1 MAKLKSSNRASRYI
15 SWIIASVAAV
25 LLVAVAGAYFFISS
39 QPIIKSSEI
48 KDVSFPVYSPTKE
61 PKGYE
66 LDRSATQL
74 SKDTF
79 SYTFASDSDYDDDI
93 VVTLQPVP
101 SGFDMTK
108 LIGSGTV
115 TTRSTDLG
123 ILYDLSTPSKTQ
135 YLLKTEKTLIF
146 FTSQDDVSVEEVTSL
161 VDSLVKL

>member
-1 MAKLKSSNRASRYI
+1 MAKFKSSSRAPRYI
-15 SWIIASVAAV
+15 RWIVGVAIV
-25 LLVAVAGAYFFISS
+25 LLVAIAGAYFFISR
-39 QPIIKSSEI
+39 QPIIKPSEI
-48 KDVSFPVYSPTKE
+48 KDVSFPIYSPTKE

-79 SYTFASDSDYDDDI
+79 SYTFVSDSDDDDI

-108 LIGSGTV
+108 LVGSGTV

-135 YLLKTEKTLIF
+135 YLLKTEETLIF
-146 FTSQDDVSVEEVTSL
+146 FTSQDDVSVEEVASL

>member
-1 MAKLKSSNRASRYI
+1 MAKFKSSSRASRYI
-15 SWIIASVAAV
+15 RWIVGVAIV
-25 LLVAVAGAYFFISS
+25 LLVAIAGAYFFISR
-39 QPIIKSSEI
+39 QPIIKQSEI
-48 KDVSFPVYSPTKE
+48 KDVSFPIYSPTKE

-79 SYTFASDSDYDDDI
+79 SYTFVSDSDDDDI

-115 TTRSTDLG
+115 TTRGTDLG

-135 YLLKTEKTLIF
+135 YLLKTEETLIF
-146 FTSQDDVSVEEVTSL
+146 FTSQDDVSVEQVASL

>member
-1 MAKLKSSNRASRYI
+1 MAKFKSSSRASRYI
-15 SWIIASVAAV
+15 RWIVGVAIV
-25 LLVAVAGAYFFISS
+25 LLVAIAGAYFFISR
-39 QPIIKSSEI
+39 QPIIKQSEI
-48 KDVSFPVYSPTKE
+48 KDVSFPIYSPTKE

-79 SYTFASDSDYDDDI
+79 SYTFVSDSDDDDI

-108 LIGSGTV
+108 LVGSGTV

-135 YLLKTEKTLIF
+135 YLLKTEETLIF

>member
-1 MAKLKSSNRASRYI
+1 MAKLKSSSRASRYI
-15 SWIIASVAAV
+15 RWIVGVAIV
-25 LLVAVAGAYFFISS
+25 LLAAVAGAYFFISR
-39 QPIIKSSEI
+39 QPIIKQSEI
-48 KDVSFPVYSPTKE
+48 KDVSFPIYSPTKE

-79 SYTFASDSDYDDDI
+79 SYTFVSDSDDDDI

-108 LIGSGTV
+108 LVGSGTV

-135 YLLKTEKTLIF
+135 YLLKTEETLIF
-146 FTSQDDVSVEEVTSL
+146 FTSQDDVSVEEVASL

>member
-1 MAKLKSSNRASRYI
+1 MAKFKSSSRASRYI
-15 SWIIASVAAV
+15 RWIVGVAIV
-25 LLVAVAGAYFFISS
+25 LLVAIAGAYFFISR
-39 QPIIKSSEI
+39 QPIIKQSEI
-48 KDVSFPVYSPTKE
+48 KDVSFPIYSPTKE

-79 SYTFASDSDYDDDI
+79 SYTFVSDSDDDDI

-115 TTRSTDLG
+115 TTRGTDLG

-135 YLLKTEKTLIF
+135 YLLKTEETLIF
-146 FTSQDDVSVEEVTSL
+146 FTSQDDISVEEVTSL
-161 VDSLVKL
+161 VDSLVEL

>member
-1 MAKLKSSNRASRYI
+1 MAKFKSSSRASRYI
-15 SWIIASVAAV
+15 RWIVGVAIV
-25 LLVAVAGAYFFISS
+25 LLVAIAGAYFFISR
-39 QPIIKSSEI
+39 QPIIKQSEI
-48 KDVSFPVYSPTKE
+48 KDVSFPIYSPTKE

-79 SYTFASDSDYDDDI
+79 SYTFVSDSDDDDI

-115 TTRSTDLG
+115 TTRGTDLG

-135 YLLKTEKTLIF
+135 YLLKTEETLIF
-146 FTSQDDVSVEEVTSL
+146 FTSQDDVGVEQVTSL

>member
-1 MAKLKSSNRASRYI
+1 MAKFKSSSRAPRYI
-15 SWIIASVAAV
+15 RWIVGVAIV
-25 LLVAVAGAYFFISS
+25 LLVAIAGAYFFISR
-39 QPIIKSSEI
+39 QPIIKPSEI
-48 KDVSFPVYSPTKE
+48 KDVSFPIYSPTKE

-79 SYTFASDSDYDDDI
+79 SYTFVSDSDDDDI

-108 LIGSGTV
+108 LVGSGTV

-135 YLLKTEKTLIF
+135 YLLKTEETLIF

>member
-1 MAKLKSSNRASRYI
+1 MAKFKSSSRASRYI
-15 SWIIASVAAV
+15 RWIVGVAIV
-25 LLVAVAGAYFFISS
+25 LLVAIAGAYFFISR
-39 QPIIKSSEI
+39 QPIIKQSEI
-48 KDVSFPVYSPTKE
+48 KDVSFPIYSPTKE

-79 SYTFASDSDYDDDI
+79 SYTFVSDSDDDDI

-123 ILYDLSTPSKTQ
+123 NLYDLSTPGKTQ
-135 YLLKTEKTLIF
+135 YLLKTEETLIF
-146 FTSQDDVSVEEVTSL
+146 FTSQDDVSVEQVASL

>member
-1 MAKLKSSNRASRYI
+1 MAKFKSSSRASIYI
-15 SWIIASVAAV
+15 RWIVGVAIV
-25 LLVAVAGAYFFISS
+25 LLVAIAGAYFFISR
-39 QPIIKSSEI
+39 QPIIKPSEI
-48 KDVSFPVYSPTKE
+48 KDVSFPIYSPTKE

-79 SYTFASDSDYDDDI
+79 SYTFVSDTDYDDDI

-115 TTRSTDLG
+115 TTRGTDLG

-135 YLLKTEKTLIF
+135 YLLKTEETLIF
-146 FTSQDDVSVEEVTSL
+146 FTSQDDVSVEQVASL

>member
-1 MAKLKSSNRASRYI
+1 MAKFKSSSRASRYI
-15 SWIIASVAAV
+15 RWIVGVAIV
-25 LLVAVAGAYFFISS
+25 LLVAIAGAYFFISR
-39 QPIIKSSEI
+39 QPIIKQSEI
-48 KDVSFPVYSPTKE
+48 KDVSFPIYSPTKE

-79 SYTFASDSDYDDDI
+79 SYTFVSDSDDDDI

-108 LIGSGTV
+108 LVGSGTV

-135 YLLKTEKTLIF
+135 YLLKTEETLIF
-146 FTSQDDVSVEEVTSL
+146 FTSQDDISVEEVTSL

>member
-1 MAKLKSSNRASRYI
+1 MAKFKSSSRASRYI
-15 SWIIASVAAV
+15 RWIVGVAIV
-25 LLVAVAGAYFFISS
+25 LLVAIAGAYFFISR
-39 QPIIKSSEI
+39 QPIIKQSEI
-48 KDVSFPVYSPTKE
+48 KDVSFPIYSPTKE

-79 SYTFASDSDYDDDI
+79 SYTFVSDSDDDDI

-108 LIGSGTV
+108 LVGSGTV

-135 YLLKTEKTLIF
+135 YLLKTEETLIF
-146 FTSQDDVSVEEVTSL
+146 FTSQDDVSVEEVASL

>member
-1 MAKLKSSNRASRYI
+1 MAKFKSSSRASRYI
-15 SWIIASVAAV
+15 RWIVGVAIV
-25 LLVAVAGAYFFISS
+25 LLVAIAGAYFFISR
-39 QPIIKSSEI
+39 QPIIKQSEI
-48 KDVSFPVYSPTKE
+48 KDVSFPIYSPTKE

-79 SYTFASDSDYDDDI
+79 SYTFVSDSDDDDI

-108 LIGSGTV
+108 LVGSGTV
-115 TTRSTDLG
+115 TTRGTDLG

-135 YLLKTEKTLIF
+135 YLLKTEETLIF
-146 FTSQDDVSVEEVTSL
+146 FTSQDDVSVEQVASL

>member
-1 MAKLKSSNRASRYI
+1 MAKFRSSSRAPRYI
-15 SWIIASVAAV
+15 RWIVGVATV
-25 LLVAVAGAYFFISS
+25 LLVAIAGAYFFISR
-39 QPIIKSSEI
+39 QPIIKPSEI
-48 KDVSFPVYSPTKE
+48 KDVSFPIYSPTKE

-79 SYTFASDSDYDDDI
+79 SYTFVSDSDDDDI

-115 TTRSTDLG
+115 TTRGTDLG

-135 YLLKTEKTLIF
+135 YLLKTEETLIF
-146 FTSQDDVSVEEVTSL
+146 FTSQDDISVEEVTSL

>member
-15 SWIIASVAAV
+15 RWTIVSVAAV
-25 LLVAVAGAYFFISS
+25 LLVAVAGAYFFISR
-39 QPIIKSSEI
+39 QPIIKPSEI
-48 KDVSFPVYSPTKE
+48 KDVSFPIYSPTKE

-79 SYTFASDSDYDDDI
+79 SYTFVSDSDDDDI

-108 LIGSGTV
+108 LVGSGTV

-135 YLLKTEKTLIF
+135 YLLKTEETLIF
-146 FTSQDDVSVEEVTSL
+146 FTSQDDVSVEEVASL

>member
-1 MAKLKSSNRASRYI
+1 MAKFKSSSRASIYI
-15 SWIIASVAAV
+15 RWIVGVAIV
-25 LLVAVAGAYFFISS
+25 LLVAIAGAYFFISR
-39 QPIIKSSEI
+39 QPIIKQSEI
-48 KDVSFPVYSPTKE
+48 KDVSFPIYSPTKE

-79 SYTFASDSDYDDDI
+79 SYTFVSDSDDDDI

-135 YLLKTEKTLIF
+135 YLLKTEETLIF

>member
-1 MAKLKSSNRASRYI
+1 MAKLKSSSRASRYI
-15 SWIIASVAAV
+15 RWIVGVAIV
-25 LLVAVAGAYFFISS
+25 LLVAIAGAYFFISR
-39 QPIIKSSEI
+39 QPIIKPSEI
-48 KDVSFPVYSPTKE
+48 KGVSFPIYSPTKE

-79 SYTFASDSDYDDDI
+79 SYTFVSDSDDDDI

-108 LIGSGTV
+108 LVGSGTV

-135 YLLKTEKTLIF
+135 YLLKTEETLIF
-146 FTSQDDVSVEEVTSL
+146 FTSQDDVSVEEVASL

>member
-1 MAKLKSSNRASRYI
+1 MAKLKSSSRASRYI
-15 SWIIASVAAV
+15 RWIVGAAIV
-25 LLVAVAGAYFFISS
+25 LLVAVAGAYFFISR
-39 QPIIKSSEI
+39 QPIIKPSEI
-48 KDVSFPVYSPTKE
+48 KDVSFPIYSPTKE

-79 SYTFASDSDYDDDI
+79 SYTFVSDSDDDDI

-108 LIGSGTV
+108 LVGSGTV

-135 YLLKTEKTLIF
+135 YLLKTEETLIF

>member
-1 MAKLKSSNRASRYI
+1 MAKLKSSSRASRYI
-15 SWIIASVAAV
+15 RWIVGVAIV
-25 LLVAVAGAYFFISS
+25 LLVAIAGAYFFISR
-39 QPIIKSSEI
+39 QPIIKQSEI
-48 KDVSFPVYSPTKE
+48 KDVSFPIYSPTKE

-79 SYTFASDSDYDDDI
+79 SYTFVSDSDDDDI

-108 LIGSGTV
+108 LVGSGTV

-135 YLLKTEKTLIF
+135 YLLKTEETLIF
-146 FTSQDDVSVEEVTSL
+146 FTSQDDVSVEEVASL

>member
-1 MAKLKSSNRASRYI
+1 MAKFKSFSRASVYI
-15 SWIIASVAAV
+15 RWIVGVAIV
-25 LLVAVAGAYFFISS
+25 LLVAIAGAYFFISR
-39 QPIIKSSEI
+39 QPIIKPSEI
-48 KDVSFPVYSPTKE
+48 KDVSFPIYSPTKE

-79 SYTFASDSDYDDDI
+79 SYTFVSDSDDDDI

-108 LIGSGTV
+108 LVGSGTV

-135 YLLKTEKTLIF
+135 YLLKTEETLIF

>member
-1 MAKLKSSNRASRYI
+1 MAKFKSSSRASRYI
-15 SWIIASVAAV
+15 RWIVGVAIV
-25 LLVAVAGAYFFISS
+25 LLVAVAGAYFFISR
-39 QPIIKSSEI
+39 QPIIKPREI
-48 KDVSFPVYSPTKE
+48 KDVSFPIYSPTKE

-79 SYTFASDSDYDDDI
+79 SYTFVSDSDDDDI

-108 LIGSGTV
+108 LVGSGTV

-135 YLLKTEKTLIF
+135 YLLKTEETLIF
-146 FTSQDDVSVEEVTSL
+146 FTSQDDVSVEEVASL

>member
-1 MAKLKSSNRASRYI
+1 MAKLKSSSRASRYI
-15 SWIIASVAAV
+15 RWIVGVAIV
-25 LLVAVAGAYFFISS
+25 LLAAIAGACFFISR
-39 QPIIKSSEI
+39 QPIIKPSEI
-48 KDVSFPVYSPTKE
+48 KDVSFPIYSPTKE

-79 SYTFASDSDYDDDI
+79 SYTFVSDSDDDDI

-108 LIGSGTV
+108 LVGSGTV

-135 YLLKTEKTLIF
+135 YLLKTEETLIF

>member
-1 MAKLKSSNRASRYI
+1 MAKFKSSSRASINIR
-15 SWIIASVAAV
+15 WIVGVAIV
-25 LLVAVAGAYFFISS
+25 LLVAIAGAYFFISR
-39 QPIIKSSEI
+39 QPIIKPSEI
-48 KDVSFPVYSPTKE
+48 KDVSFPIYSPTKE

-79 SYTFASDSDYDDDI
+79 SYTFVSDSDDDDI

-108 LIGSGTV
+108 LVGSGTV

-135 YLLKTEKTLIF
+135 YLLKTEETLIF
-146 FTSQDDVSVEEVTSL
+146 FTSQDDVSVEQVASL

>member
-1 MAKLKSSNRASRYI
+1 MAKFKSSSRASRYI
-15 SWIIASVAAV
+15 RWIVGVAIV
-25 LLVAVAGAYFFISS
+25 LLVAVAGAYFFISR
-39 QPIIKSSEI
+39 QPIIKPSEI
-48 KDVSFPVYSPTKE
+48 KDVSFPIYSPTKE

-79 SYTFASDSDYDDDI
+79 SYTFVSDSDDDDI

-108 LIGSGTV
+108 LVGSGTV

-135 YLLKTEKTLIF
+135 YLLKTEETLIF

>member
-1 MAKLKSSNRASRYI
+1 MAKFKSSSRASIYI
-15 SWIIASVAAV
+15 RWIVGVAIV
-25 LLVAVAGAYFFISS
+25 LLVAIAGAYFFISR
-39 QPIIKSSEI
+39 QPIIKQSEI
-48 KDVSFPVYSPTKE
+48 KDVSFPIYSPTKE

-79 SYTFASDSDYDDDI
+79 SYTFVSDSDDDDI

-108 LIGSGTV
+108 LVGSGTV

-146 FTSQDDVSVEEVTSL
+146 FTSQDNVSVEEVTSL

>member
-1 MAKLKSSNRASRYI
+1 MAKFKSSSRASRYI
-15 SWIIASVAAV
+15 RWIVGVAIV
-25 LLVAVAGAYFFISS
+25 LLVAIAGAYFFISR
-39 QPIIKSSEI
+39 QPIIKPREI
-48 KDVSFPVYSPTKE
+48 KDVSFPIYSPTKE

-79 SYTFASDSDYDDDI
+79 SYTFVSDSDDDDI

-108 LIGSGTV
+108 LVGSGTV

-135 YLLKTEKTLIF
+135 YLLKTEETLIF
-146 FTSQDDVSVEEVTSL
+146 FTSQDDVSVEEVASL

>member
-1 MAKLKSSNRASRYI
+1 MAKFKSSSRAPRYI
-15 SWIIASVAAV
+15 SWIVGVAIV
-25 LLVAVAGAYFFISS
+25 LLVAIAGAYFFISR
-39 QPIIKSSEI
+39 QPIIKPSEI
-48 KDVSFPVYSPTKE
+48 KDVPFPIYSPTKE

-79 SYTFASDSDYDDDI
+79 SYTFVSDSDDDDI

-108 LIGSGTV
+108 LVGSGTV

-135 YLLKTEKTLIF
+135 YLLKTEETLIF

>member
-1 MAKLKSSNRASRYI
+1 MAKFKSSSRASIYI
-15 SWIIASVAAV
+15 RWIVGVAIV
-25 LLVAVAGAYFFISS
+25 LLVAIAGAYFFISR
-39 QPIIKSSEI
+39 QPIIKPSEI
-48 KDVSFPVYSPTKE
+48 KDVSFPIYSPTKE

-79 SYTFASDSDYDDDI
+79 SYTFVSDSDDDDI

-135 YLLKTEKTLIF
+135 YLLKTEETLIF
-146 FTSQDDVSVEEVTSL
+146 FTSQDDVSVEEVASL

>member
-1 MAKLKSSNRASRYI
+1 
-15 SWIIASVAAV
+15 V
-25 LLVAVAGAYFFISS
+25 LLVAIAGAYFFISR
-39 QPIIKSSEI
+39 QPIIKQSEI
-48 KDVSFPVYSPTKE
+48 KDVSFPIYSPTKE

-79 SYTFASDSDYDDDI
+79 SYTFVSDSDDDDI

-108 LIGSGTV
+108 LVGSGTV

-135 YLLKTEKTLIF
+135 YLLKTEETLIF
-146 FTSQDDVSVEEVTSL
+146 FTSQDDVSVEQVVSL

>member
-1 MAKLKSSNRASRYI
+1 MAKLKSSSRASRYI
-15 SWIIASVAAV
+15 RWIVCAAIV
-25 LLVAVAGAYFFISS
+25 LLVAIAGAYFFISR
-39 QPIIKSSEI
+39 QPIIKQSEI
-48 KDVSFPVYSPTKE
+48 KDVSFPIYSPTKE

-79 SYTFASDSDYDDDI
+79 SYTFVSDSDDDDI

-161 VDSLVKL
+161 VDSLVRL

>member
-1 MAKLKSSNRASRYI
+1 MAKFKSSSRASRYI

-25 LLVAVAGAYFFISS
+25 LLVAIAGAYFFISR
-39 QPIIKSSEI
+39 QPIIKPREI
-48 KDVSFPVYSPTKE
+48 KDVSFPIYSPTKE

-79 SYTFASDSDYDDDI
+79 SYTFVSDSDDDDI

-108 LIGSGTV
+108 LVGSGTV

-135 YLLKTEKTLIF
+135 YLLKTEETLIF
-146 FTSQDDVSVEEVTSL
+146 FTSQDDVSVEEVTSI

>member
-1 MAKLKSSNRASRYI
+1 MAKFKSSSRASRYI
-15 SWIIASVAAV
+15 RWIVGVAIV
-25 LLVAVAGAYFFISS
+25 LLVAIAGAYFFISR
-39 QPIIKSSEI
+39 QPIIKQSEI
-48 KDVSFPVYSPTKE
+48 KDVSFPIYSPTKE

-79 SYTFASDSDYDDDI
+79 SYTFVSDSDDDDI

-115 TTRSTDLG
+115 TTRGTDLG

-135 YLLKTEKTLIF
+135 YLLKTEETLIF
-146 FTSQDDVSVEEVTSL
+146 FTSQDDVSVEEVTSI

>member
-15 SWIIASVAAV
+15 RWTIVSVAAV
-25 LLVAVAGAYFFISS
+25 LLVAVAGAYFFISR
-39 QPIIKSSEI
+39 QPIIKQSEI
-48 KDVSFPVYSPTKE
+48 KDVSFPIYSPTKE

-79 SYTFASDSDYDDDI
+79 SYTFVSDSDDDDI

-108 LIGSGTV
+108 LVGSGTV

-135 YLLKTEKTLIF
+135 YLLKTEETLIF
-146 FTSQDDVSVEEVTSL
+146 FTSQDDVSVEQVASL

>member
-1 MAKLKSSNRASRYI
+1 MAKFKSSSRASRYI
-15 SWIIASVAAV
+15 RWIVGVAIV
-25 LLVAVAGAYFFISS
+25 LLVAIAGAYFFISR
-39 QPIIKSSEI
+39 QPIIKPSEI
-48 KDVSFPVYSPTKE
+48 KDVSFPIYSPTKE

-79 SYTFASDSDYDDDI
+79 SYTFVSDSDDDDI

-108 LIGSGTV
+108 LVGSGTV
-115 TTRSTDLG
+115 ATRSTDLG

>member
-1 MAKLKSSNRASRYI
+1 MAKFKSSSRASRYI
-15 SWIIASVAAV
+15 RWIVGVAIV
-25 LLVAVAGAYFFISS
+25 LLVAIAGAYFFISR
-39 QPIIKSSEI
+39 QPIIKQSEI
-48 KDVSFPVYSPTKE
+48 KDVSFPIYSPTKE

-79 SYTFASDSDYDDDI
+79 SYTFVSDSDDDDI

-108 LIGSGTV
+108 LVGSGTV

-135 YLLKTEKTLIF
+135 YLLKTEETLIF
-146 FTSQDDVSVEEVTSL
+146 FTSQDDVGVEEVTSL

>member
-1 MAKLKSSNRASRYI
+1 MAKLKSSSRASRYI
-15 SWIIASVAAV
+15 RLIVGAAIV
-25 LLVAVAGAYFFISS
+25 LLVAVAGAYFFISR
-39 QPIIKSSEI
+39 QPIIKPSEI
-48 KDVSFPVYSPTKE
+48 KDVSFPIYSPTKE

-79 SYTFASDSDYDDDI
+79 SYTFVSDSDDDDI

-108 LIGSGTV
+108 LVGSGTV

-135 YLLKTEKTLIF
+135 YLLKTEETLIF
-146 FTSQDDVSVEEVTSL
+146 FTSQDDISVEEVTSL
-161 VDSLVKL
+161 VDSLVEL

>member
-1 MAKLKSSNRASRYI
+1 MAKFKSSSRASRYI
-15 SWIIASVAAV
+15 RWIVGVAIV
-25 LLVAVAGAYFFISS
+25 LLVAIAGAYFFISR
-39 QPIIKSSEI
+39 QPIIKPSEI
-48 KDVSFPVYSPTKE
+48 KDVSFPIYSPTKE

-79 SYTFASDSDYDDDI
+79 SYTFVSDSDDDDI

-108 LIGSGTV
+108 LVGSGTV

>member
-1 MAKLKSSNRASRYI
+1 MAKLKSSSRASRYI
-15 SWIIASVAAV
+15 RWIVCAAIV
-25 LLVAVAGAYFFISS
+25 LLVAVAGAYFFISR
-39 QPIIKSSEI
+39 QPIIKPSEI
-48 KDVSFPVYSPTKE
+48 KDVSFPIYSPTKE

-79 SYTFASDSDYDDDI
+79 SYTFVSDSDDDDI

-108 LIGSGTV
+108 LVGSGTV

-146 FTSQDDVSVEEVTSL
+146 FTSQDDVGVEEVTFL
-161 VDSLVKL
+161 VDSLVRL

>member
-1 MAKLKSSNRASRYI
+1 MAKFKSSSRASRYI
-15 SWIIASVAAV
+15 RWIVGVAIV
-25 LLVAVAGAYFFISS
+25 LLVAIAGAYFFISR
-39 QPIIKSSEI
+39 QPIIKQSEI
-48 KDVSFPVYSPTKE
+48 KDVSFPIYSPTKE

-79 SYTFASDSDYDDDI
+79 SYTFVSDSDDDDI

-115 TTRSTDLG
+115 TTRGTDLG

-135 YLLKTEKTLIF
+135 YLLKTEETLIF
-146 FTSQDDVSVEEVTSL
+146 FTSQDDISVEEVTSL

>member
-1 MAKLKSSNRASRYI
+1 MAKLKSSSRAPRYI
-15 SWIIASVAAV
+15 RWIVGVAIV
-25 LLVAVAGAYFFISS
+25 LLVAIAGAYFFISR
-39 QPIIKSSEI
+39 QPIIKQSEI
-48 KDVSFPVYSPTKE
+48 KDVSFPIYSPTKE

-79 SYTFASDSDYDDDI
+79 SYTFVSDSDDDDI

-108 LIGSGTV
+108 LVGSGTV

-135 YLLKTEKTLIF
+135 YLLKTEETLIF
-146 FTSQDDVSVEEVTSL
+146 FTSQDDVSVEEVTSI